1 MKAKKPLI
9 KAILNQLDQVYPRRY
24 DNHNLILEKH
34 RNREEIIE
42 LLFYLKDEELVE
54 LRDWSSRTQKACGL
68 ISLRTMLSSFSV
80 SILAINYC

>member
-68 ISLRTMLSSFSV
+68 IRLNFPKGREYLAKLS
-80 SILAINYC
+80 